1 MRNIGLIGGA
11 TWHSTI
17 DYYKLINEEVNRRLG
32 GHTTARIIINSV
44 NFQILVD
51 FTNTDNWIGVE
62 KYVGELAIDLE
73 KAGAEC
79 LLLGANTL
87 HKVADGISKQI
98 NIPLI
103 HVASETAKII
113 REQGLKKVAL
123 LGTKATMTSDFYR
136 DVLSDNGIQMIIPN
150 EKDMDIIHYSIY
162 EEFSKGIFS
171 EEMKANYIR
180 IIKKL
185 IAEESEGIILGCTEI
200 PLLIKPKDSEIPL
213 FNTTEIHVNAAVN
226 FSLNN

>member
-1 MRNIGLIGGA
+1 MKTIGLIGGT

-32 GHTTARIIINSV
+32 GHSTARIIINSV
-44 NFQILVD
+44 NFQVLID
-51 FTNTDNWIGVE
+51 FNNTNDWSGVE
-62 KYVGELAIDLE
+62 KYIGGLAIDLE

-87 HKVADGISKQI
+87 HKVAEDIEAKLS
-98 NIPLI
+98 IPII
-103 HVASETAKII
+103 HIAKETAKII

-123 LGTKATMTSDFYR
+123 LGTKTTMTSDFYKNI
-136 DVLSDNGIQMIIPN
+136 LSENGIEMIIPDEN
-150 EKDMDIIHYSIY
+150 DMNIINNSIY

-171 EEMKANYIR
+171 DEMKSEYLR
-180 IIKKL
+180 IIEKLKKRK
-185 IAEESEGIILGCTEI
+185 AEGIILGCTEI
-200 PLLIKPKDSEIPL
+200 PILIKAEDSDLPL

-226 FSLNN
+226 FSLK